1 MRLRCWAAPH
11 PRSSWACAQIDL
23 HPLPV
28 EVQITGRGKI
38 PVSQP
43 HDALHFPSPRPLTGR
58 GCRQNWRQANS
69 AEGEGQPHALI
80 AQFSQG
86 LHD

>member
-1 MRLRCWAAPH
+1 MRPRCRAAH
-11 PRSSWACAQIDL
+11 PRSSWASAQIDL

-38 PVSQP
+38 AVSQP

-58 GCRQNWRQANS
+58 GCKKNWRQANS
-69 AEGEGQPHALI
+69 AEGQPHARI